1 MVPSWIGHLKELVET
16 HKNWIL
22 LSHAKPDGDAIGSL
36 LGLALAIRS
45 KGAQATP
52 ILEGGLPSRYR
63 FLDPENLLVLREKA
77 TDDLWANADAVAV
90 VDTGTWNQL
99 GHWADKVRT
108 FPGPKVV
115 IDHHATQD
123 NFASHPFI
131 TTAAEA
137 NCRLIHEAATALG
150 YKPDPV
156 AAQALYTGLATDT
169 GWFRHG
175 NTIPDSFTLAGDLVR
190 LGANP
195 NLIYR
200 EIYERSSLGKLRLS
214 GRLLS
219 RVASFLDGS
228 VAGSE
233 ILLGDWEELGAIP
246 EDAEDLIDLVRVLN
260 GTVAAFVLVERKD
273 GETRGSLRGR
283 NGFDV
288 AEIAQTFGG
297 GGHKA
302 AAGFTHH
309 GPAHEAKTL
318 LLERL
323 RQRLGTNP

>member
-1 MVPSWIGHLKELVET
+1 MDWSPLKKLVDT
-16 HKNWIL
+16 HKNWII

-36 LGLALAIRS
+36 LGLAKAIRA
-45 KGAQATP
+45 KGAHATP
-52 ILEGGLPSRYR
+52 LLEGGLPSRYR
-63 FLDPENLLVLREKA
+63 FLDPESLLVLREKA
-77 TDDLWANADAVAV
+77 TEDLWANADAVAV

-99 GHWADKVRT
+99 GHWAEKVRG
-108 FPGPKVV
+108 FAGPKVV

-123 NFASHPFI
+123 NFATHPFI
-131 TTAAEA
+131 TTRAEA
-137 NCRLIHEAATALG
+137 NCRLIHEAATFLG
-150 YKPDPV
+150 YTPDAI

-175 NTIPDSFTLAGDLVR
+175 NTVPDSFILAGDLVR

-195 NLIYR
+195 NLIFR

-219 RVASFLDGS
+219 RVASFLDGR

-260 GTVAAFVLVERKD
+260 GTTAAFVLVERKE

-283 NGFDV
+283 DGFDV

-309 GPAHEAKTL
+309 GPAHEAKAL

-323 RQRLGTNP
+323 GRRLSSNP

>member
-1 MVPSWIGHLKELVET
+1 MDWSPLKNLVET

-36 LGLALAIRS
+36 LGLAKAIRS
-45 KGAQATP
+45 KGGHATP
-52 ILEGGLPSRYR
+52 LLEGGLPTRYR
-63 FLDPENLLVLREKA
+63 FLDPDGILVRREQA
-77 TDDLWANADAVAV
+77 TEDLWAKADAIAV

-99 GHWADKVRT
+99 GHWAENVRA
-108 FPGPKVV
+108 FAGPKVV

-131 TTAAEA
+131 STAAEA
-137 NCRLIHEAATALG
+137 NCRLIHEAANALG
-150 YKPDPV
+150 YEPDPV

-175 NTIPDSFTLAGDLVR
+175 NTLPESFTLAGNLVQK
-190 LGANP
+190 GANP
-195 NLIYR
+195 TLIYR
-200 EIYERSSLGKLRLS
+200 EIYERSSMGKLRLS

-219 RVASFLDGS
+219 RVASYLDGR

-233 ILLGDWEELGAIP
+233 ILLDDWAELGAIP

-260 GTVAAFVLVERKD
+260 GTTAAFVLVERKP
-273 GETRGSLRGR
+273 GETRGSLRGQ

-309 GPAHEAKTL
+309 GPADEAKSL

-323 RQRLGTNP
+323 EKRFAAKP

>member
-1 MVPSWIGHLKELVET
+1 MDWLPLKRLVET

-36 LGLALAIRS
+36 LGLAAAIRS
-45 KGAQATP
+45 TGAFATP

-63 FLDPENLLVLREKA
+63 FMDPHGWLFLRDQVTE
-77 TDDLWANADAVAV
+77 DLWTNADALAV

-99 GHWADKVRT
+99 GHWGEKVRA
-108 FPGPKVV
+108 FPGTKMV
-115 IDHHATQD
+115 IDHHFTQNPIASI
-123 NFASHPFI
+123 NFVS
-131 TTAAEA
+131 TDSEA
-137 NCRLIHEAATALG
+137 NCRLIFEAGRSLG
-150 YKPDPV
+150 YVPDPL
-156 AAQALYTGLATDT
+156 AAQALFVGLATDT

-175 NTIPDSFTLAGDLVR
+175 NTKEDSFSLAGELVN

-195 NLIYR
+195 TLIYR
-200 EIYERSSLGKLRLS
+200 EIHERSSLGKLRLS

-219 RVASFLDGS
+219 RVAPHLNGQ
-228 VAGSE
+228 VVGSE
-233 ILLGDWEELGAIP
+233 ILLGDWAELEAIP
-246 EDAEDLIDLVRVLN
+246 EDAEDLIDLVRVLE
-260 GTVAAFVLVERKD
+260 GTLVGFVLVERNP

-288 AEIAQTFGG
+288 AALAQTFGG

-302 AAGFTHH
+302 AAGFTHP
-309 GPAHEAKTL
+309 GSAQEAKGL

-323 RQRLGTNP
+323 GKRLPVAN

>member
-1 MVPSWIGHLKELVET
+1 MDWSPLKDLVKK

-36 LGLALAIRS
+36 LGMAAAIRS
-45 KGAQATP
+45 QGARATP
-52 ILEGGLPSRYR
+52 LLEGGLPSRYR
-63 FLDPENLLVLREKA
+63 FMDPEGNLVLREKV
-77 TDDLWANADAVAV
+77 TEDLWAKADALAV

-99 GHWADKVRT
+99 GHWSDKVRA
-108 FPGPKVV
+108 FNGPKVV

-123 NFASHPFI
+123 NFATHPFI

-150 YKPDPV
+150 YTPDPI

-175 NTIPDSFTLAGDLVR
+175 NTTPDSFTLAGELVR

-195 NLIYR
+195 TLVFR
-200 EIYERSSLGKLRLS
+200 EIYERSSMGKLRLS

-219 RVASFLDGS
+219 RVASYLDGR

-233 ILLGDWEELGAIP
+233 ILLGDWAELGAIP

-260 GTVAAFVLVERKD
+260 GTTAAFVLVERKE

-283 NGFDV
+283 DGFDV
-288 AEIAQTFGG
+288 AAIAQTFGG

-309 GPAHEAKTL
+309 GPAHEARTL
-318 LLERL
+318 LLD
-323 RQRLGTNP
+323 RLGKSFPSNP